1 MIAFNVDYFLN
12 NFVSRS
18 VYKMVKKK
26 KKAMSPRCHS

>member
-26 KKAMSPRCHS
+26 KKGDEPKMS